1 VSDAPALTLEH
12 IAKRFGETHALRD
25 ASLSVRRGTIHAVL
39 GENGAGKTTLMRI
52 AFGLVHPDAGSIVI
66 NGQPLLPRSPLD
78 AIARGVGMVH
88 QHFTIV
94 PAMTVAENVALGGS
108 GRIDQRAAA
117 EAVER
122 IGRESGLV
130 LDPAARAG
138 DLAVSAQ
145 QRLEIVKALAR
156 GAKILILDEPTAVL
170 APAETDDLL
179 RVLRRFTDAGG
190 SAVLITH
197 KLRDAL
203 GAADAI
209 TVLRD
214 GRTVWTGTPGETDE
228 RSLARATVGDLPDR
242 PARRN
247 ATPGDV
253 MLRATGL
260 RVRDARGTERVRG
273 VTVEVRRGEVLGIVG
288 VEGAGQHELLRALA
302 GRVHPASGSIER
314 PASVAFIPEDRQRDA
329 LVLTF
334 SLSEN
339 VALRGAGSARGT
351 IAWRAIAARTAGLL
365 ERFGVR
371 PPRPEA
377 LAGGLSGGNQQ
388 RLVLARELGDDPPAV
403 VAENPTRGLDVAA
416 TATTHRS
423 LLAMRDAGAA
433 VVLYSSDLDEVLE
446 LADRVIVMHAGA
458 AHTVAA
464 DRATIA
470 LAMLGGAA

>member
-1 VSDAPALTLEH
+1 MSDAPALTLEH
-12 IAKRFGETHALRD
+12 VAKRFGQTHALRD
-25 ASLSVRRGTIHAVL
+25 ASLSVGRGTIHAVL

-52 AFGLVHPDAGSIVI
+52 AFGLVHPDAGTVAV
-66 NGQPLLPRSPLD
+66 NGEALTARSPLD

-94 PAMTVAENVALGGS
+94 PAMTVAENIALGGS
-108 GRIDQRAAA
+108 GRFDQRAAA

-170 APAETDDLL
+170 APAETEDLL
-179 RVLRRFTDAGG
+179 RVLRRFTDGG
-190 SAVLITH
+190 GTAVLITH
-197 KLRDAL
+197 KLREAL

-214 GRTVWTGTPGETDE
+214 GRTVWAGTPDQTDE

-242 PARRN
+242 PARRSE
-247 ATPGDV
+247 APGAV
-253 MLRATGL
+253 VLRASAL
-260 RVRDARGTERVRG
+260 HVRDARGTERVRG
-273 VTVEVRRGEVLGIVG
+273 VTVEVRRGEVLGVVG

-302 GRVHPASGSIER
+302 GRARPVSGSIER

-339 VALRGAGSARGT
+339 IALRGAGSARGT
-351 IAWRAIAARTAGLL
+351 ISWRSIAAKTAGLL
-365 ERFGVR
+365 ERFAVR
-371 PPRPEA
+371 PARAEA
-377 LAGGLSGGNQQ
+377 LAGSLSGGNQQ

-416 TATTHRS
+416 TAAMHRS

-433 VVLYSSDLDEVLE
+433 VVVYSSDLDEVLE
-446 LADRVIVMHAGA
+446 LADRVIVMYGGA
-458 AHTVAA
+458 AHAVAA
-464 DRATIA
+464 DRATVS